1 MQKKN
6 KNKKTKQKKKTSGQ
20 LIAYSRNEIFKSS
33 ETFRTLYC
41 FVVSMLLERDIPNRV
56 ENLKLQIEIF
66 TLELNEQTQTIHN
79 QTKNKFVDKNL
90 YEIFAVLA
98 PYNLGLL
105 AKP

>member
-1 MQKKN
+1 
-6 KNKKTKQKKKTSGQ
+6 
-20 LIAYSRNEIFKSS
+20 
-33 ETFRTLYC
+33 
-41 FVVSMLLERDIPNRV
+41 MLLERDIPNRV

-66 TLELNEQTQTIHN
+66 TLELNEQTQTKHK
-79 QTKNKFVDKNL
+79 QTKNKFVDENL